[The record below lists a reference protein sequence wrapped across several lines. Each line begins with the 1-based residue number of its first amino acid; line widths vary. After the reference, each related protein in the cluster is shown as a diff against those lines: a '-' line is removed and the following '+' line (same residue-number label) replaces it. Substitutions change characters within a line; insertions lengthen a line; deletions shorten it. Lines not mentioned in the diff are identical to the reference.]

1 VRVLDRLLAWRRTLA
16 FAAAAAV
23 GVGMLASGSG
33 LAIDETATAARSG
46 FRLHPASGAI
56 VIAEIDEK
64 SIAAIARWPWP
75 RRVHAA
81 IVDRLR
87 EAGARSIAFDVD
99 FSSPSAPEDDRLF
112 AAALERAG
120 GTVILPIFSQSA
132 STDSEATLDSAPIP
146 MLARH
151 AFLAAA
157 NVHPGSDGR
166 LRRMFYGRDIEGA
179 PRPSLAAM
187 IAERQGIADGSFPID
202 LSIDPASIP
211 HFSAIDLISGRVPAQ
226 AVRGR
231 RVLIG
236 ATAVELGDRYALPR
250 HGLMGGVAAQA
261 MAAET
266 LLAGQPPRE
275 ASGLWALLLGLAGL
289 ALALKARR
297 LRWCVAAGTGSW
309 LGLAALVDWGEPLLG
324 VRFSVA
330 AGVSALVAGTL
341 AAGVGHFIFRY
352 RERLLVDT
360 ETGLPN
366 LVALGARVAR
376 GDVVVLALRIDGF
389 ATLVAGLGARE
400 AARLVE
406 RTADRLRFLL
416 AADSVYR
423 IEPGVL
429 AWAEPPETLPEE
441 RLATV
446 AALMRSPE
454 LAAHFGAA
462 RGSAAEVRR
471 IAANAALAAAAAAEA
486 LRPWQVFSRHDSE
499 AVNWSVT
506 LAGELDRAIEAG
518 AVYNAYQPKLSLVSG
533 EVTGVEALVRWNHG
547 ERGPIAP
554 DTFIPILEQR
564 GRIADLTLH
573 VLRGA
578 LADALEWQR
587 SGRPLK
593 VAVNVSTTLL
603 GDAPAMARLHE
614 AVRDSGLDPA
624 RLTIEV
630 TETAA
635 MGNPARAI
643 AALETWRGLGV
654 GVSIDDYG
662 TGQSSLAYLQKLPAT
677 ELKIDRS
684 FVAGIARE
692 PRSAA
697 MVRSTVALAH
707 ELGLEVVAEG
717 VEDEACLASLRETGC
732 DLAQGY
738 FIARPMR
745 AGKVLRFVE
754 DTLRRRAAA

>member
-1 VRVLDRLLAWRRTLA
+1 MGRLDRLLAWRRALA
-16 FAAAAAV
+16 LAAAAAV
-23 GVGMLASGSG
+23 GLVMLASGAG
-33 LAIDETATAARSG
+33 LAIDETAVAAGSG
-46 FRLHPASGAI
+46 FRLHPASGSI

-99 FSSPSAPEDDRLF
+99 FSSPSTPGEDRLF
-112 AAALERAG
+112 AAALERADG
-120 GTVILPIFSQSA
+120 SVILPVFSQAA
-132 STDSEATLDSAPIP
+132 STGSDARVDSAPIP
-146 MLARH
+146 ILAGH

-157 NVHPGSDGR
+157 NVPTGADGR

-187 IAERQGIADGSFPID
+187 LAERQGNAEGSFPID
-202 LSIDPASIP
+202 LSIDPRSIP
-211 HFSAIDLISGRVPAQ
+211 HFSVIDLISGRVPAE

-231 RVLIG
+231 RVVIG
-236 ATAVELGDRYALPR
+236 ATAVELGDRFAVPG
-250 HGLMGGVAAQA
+250 HGLVVGVTAQA

-266 LLAGQPPRE
+266 LLAGQPPSE
-275 ASGLWALLLGLAGL
+275 AGGLWALLLALGGLTAASRARRVRSRLAVGASAWLAVAALAG
-289 ALALKARR
+289 
-297 LRWCVAAGTGSW
+297 WGESV
-309 LGLAALVDWGEPLLG
+309 LGCRFSIASGAAALL
-324 VRFSVA
+324 
-330 AGVSALVAGTL
+330 AGTL
-341 AAGVGHFIFRY
+341 AAGAGHFIFRY

-366 LVALGARVAR
+366 LVALAAAAHGEVA
-376 GDVVVLALRIDGF
+376 VLAMRIDGF
-389 ATLVAGLGARE
+389 ATLVAGLGGRE
-400 AARLVE
+400 AAKLAE
-406 RTADRLRFLL
+406 RSADRLKFLL
-416 AADSVYR
+416 AIETVYR

-429 AWAEPPETLPEE
+429 AWIEPSRTPIEE
-441 RLATV
+441 RLA
-446 AALMRSPE
+446 AAAAVMRSPE
-454 LAAHFGAA
+454 LGLHLGAA
-462 RGSAAEVRR
+462 RGPAAEVRR
-471 IAANAALAAAAAAEA
+471 VAANAALAAAAAAEA
-486 LRPWQVFSRHDSE
+486 LRPWQVFSRHDSD

-506 LAGELDRAIEAG
+506 LAAELDRAIEAG
-518 AVYNAYQPKLSLVSG
+518 SLYNAYQPKLSLASG
-533 EVTGVEALVRWNHG
+533 EVDGVEALVRWDHAT
-547 ERGPIAP
+547 RGPIAP

-573 VLRGA
+573 VLHGA

-593 VAVNVSTTLL
+593 VAINVSTTLL
-603 GDAPAMARLHE
+603 GDFPAMARLHS

-624 RLTIEV
+624 LLIVEV

-635 MGNPARAI
+635 IRDPAGAI
-643 AALETWRGLGV
+643 AALEAWRALGV

-677 ELKIDRS
+677 ELKIDRG
-684 FVAGIARE
+684 FVAGIASD

-717 VEDEACLASLRETGC
+717 VEDEACLAMLRETGC
-732 DLAQGY
+732 DIAQGY
-738 FIARPMR
+738 HIARPMKAAEIPAFV
-745 AGKVLRFVE
+745 AGLRG
-754 DTLRRRAAA
+754 RRGAA

>member
-1 VRVLDRLLAWRRTLA
+1 VSLLDRLLAWRRALVLA
-16 FAAAAAV
+16 VAAVV
-23 GVGMLASGSG
+23 GVGMLASGGG
-33 LAIDETATAARSG
+33 LAVDETATAARSG
-46 FRLHPASGAI
+46 FRLHPASGSV

-81 IVDRLR
+81 VVDRLR

-99 FSSPSAPEDDRLF
+99 FSSPSAPGEDQLF

-120 GTVILPIFSQSA
+120 GTIILPVFSQA
-132 STDSEATLDSAPIP
+132 PSTGSDATVDSAPKPI
-146 MLARH
+146 LADH

-157 NVHPGSDGR
+157 NVRPGADGM
-166 LRRMFYGRDIEGA
+166 LRRMFYGRNIAGA

-187 IAERQGIADGSFPID
+187 LAERQGTAESSFPVD
-202 LSIDPASIP
+202 LSIDPATIP
-211 HFSAIDLISGRVPAQ
+211 HFSVIDLISGRVPAE

-231 RVLIG
+231 RVVIG
-236 ATAVELGDRYALPR
+236 ATAVELGDRFAVPR
-250 HGLMGGVAAQA
+250 HGLIAGVTAQA

-266 LLAGQPPRE
+266 LLAGQPPGE
-275 ASGLWALLLGLAGL
+275 AGGLWALLLALAGL
-289 ALALKARR
+289 AAASRGRR
-297 LRWCVAAGTGSW
+297 LRWCVAGGAAAW
-309 LGLAALVDWGEPLLG
+309 LAVAALAFWGESVLG
-324 VRFSVA
+324 YRFSIA
-330 AGVSALVAGTL
+330 AGAAALLAGTL
-341 AAGVGHFIFRY
+341 AAGAVHFAFRY
-352 RERLLVDT
+352 RQRLLVDT

-366 LVALGARVAR
+366 LVALGAGAAH
-376 GDVVVLALRIDGF
+376 GDVAVLAMRVDGF

-400 AARLVE
+400 AAKLVE
-406 RTADRLRFLL
+406 RAAERLKFLL
-416 AADSVYR
+416 ALDAVYR

-429 AWAEPPETLPEE
+429 AWIEPPETLLED
-441 RLATV
+441 RLAAV

-454 LAAHFGAA
+454 LGAHFGGA
-462 RGSAAEVRR
+462 RGTAAGVRA
-471 IAANAALAAAAAAEA
+471 IAANAALAAAASAEA

-499 AVNWSVT
+499 AVSWSVA

-518 AVYNAYQPKLSLVSG
+518 AVYNAYQPKLSLASG
-533 EVTGVEALVRWNHG
+533 EVVGVEALVRWNHA
-547 ERGPIAP
+547 ERGAIAP
-554 DTFIPILEQR
+554 DTFIPLLEQR

-587 SGRPLK
+587 SGRPLT
-593 VAVNVSTTLL
+593 VAVNVSATLL
-603 GDAPAMARLHE
+603 GDAPALARLHA
-614 AVRDSGLDPA
+614 AVVDSGLDPA
-624 RLTIEV
+624 RLIVEV

-635 MGNPARAI
+635 MRDPAGAI
-643 AALETWRGLGV
+643 AALEAWRALGA

-677 ELKIDRS
+677 EIKIDRG
-684 FVAGIARE
+684 FVAAIACD

-717 VEDEACLASLRETGC
+717 VEDEACLSLLREIGC
-732 DLAQGY
+732 DIAQGY
-738 FIARPMR
+738 HIARPMAAADITAFL
-745 AGKVLRFVE
+745 AG
-754 DTLRRRAAA
+754 TRRRGAA

>member
-1 VRVLDRLLAWRRTLA
+1 
-16 FAAAAAV
+16 
-23 GVGMLASGSG
+23 MLTSNGG
-33 LAIDETATAARSG
+33 LAIDEAATAARSG
-46 FRLHPASGAI
+46 LRFHPASGSI

-99 FSSPSAPEDDRLF
+99 FSSPSTPDDDRLL
-112 AAALERAG
+112 AASLERAG
-120 GTVILPIFSQSA
+120 GTVILPVFSQAA
-132 STDSEATLDSAPIP
+132 SSGSEETVESGPIP
-146 MLARH
+146 ILAGH

-157 NVHPGSDGR
+157 NVRPGSDGR
-166 LRRMFYGRDIEGA
+166 LRRMFYGRDIKGA

-187 IAERQGIADGSFPID
+187 IAERQGAVDGSFPID
-202 LSIDPASIP
+202 VSIDPASIP

-236 ATAVELGDRYALPR
+236 ATAVELGDRFALPR
-250 HGLMGGVAAQA
+250 HGLMAGVAAQA

-266 LLAGQPPRE
+266 LLAGHPPHE
-275 ASGLWALLLGLAGL
+275 AGGLWALLLALAGFGV
-289 ALALKARR
+289 ALNGRR
-297 LRWCVAAGTGSW
+297 PGWCLAAGTGAW
-309 LGLAALVDWGEPLLG
+309 LALAALAYWGESFLG
-324 VRFSVA
+324 IRFSVA
-330 AGVSALVAGTL
+330 AGASALLAGTL
-341 AAGVGHFIFRY
+341 AAIAGHFVFRY

-366 LVALGARVAR
+366 LVALGADLAR
-376 GDVVVLALRIDGF
+376 GDVAVVALRIDGF
-389 ATLVAGLGARE
+389 ATLVAGLGSRE

-416 AADSVYR
+416 AVDAVYR

-429 AWAEPPETLPEE
+429 AWTEPPETLLEE

-454 LAAHFGAA
+454 LGAHFGAA
-462 RGSAAEVRR
+462 RGPAAEVRR
-471 IAANAALAAAAAAEA
+471 IAANAALVAAAAEEA

-506 LAGELDRAIEAG
+506 LAGELDQAIEAG

-533 EVTGVEALVRWNHG
+533 EVTGVEALVRWNHA
-547 ERGPIAP
+547 ERGPIGP

-564 GRIADLTLH
+564 GRIFDLTLR

-593 VAVNVSTTLL
+593 VAVNMSTTLL

-614 AVRDSGLDPA
+614 AVRDSGLDPT
-624 RLTIEV
+624 LLIVEV

-635 MGNPARAI
+635 MGDPARAI
-643 AALETWRGLGV
+643 AALEAWRALGV

-677 ELKIDRS
+677 ELKVDRS
-684 FVAGIARE
+684 FVAGIACD

-717 VEDEACLASLRETGC
+717 VEDEACLAMLRETGC

-745 AGKVLRFVE
+745 AGEILRFVE
-754 DTLRRRAAA
+754 GAVRRRGAA

>member
-1 VRVLDRLLAWRRTLA
+1 MKLLDRLLAWRRPLA
-16 FAAAAAV
+16 FAAAVAA
-23 GVGMLASGSG
+23 GAAMLASGG
-33 LAIDETATAARSG
+33 GRAVDEAATAARTG
-46 FRLHPASGAI
+46 FRLHPASGSV

-99 FSSPSAPEDDRLF
+99 FSSPSAPEDDRRF

-120 GTVILPIFSQSA
+120 GTVILPVFSQSA
-132 STDSEATLDSAPIP
+132 SSGSESTVDSAPIP
-146 MLARH
+146 ILAAH

-157 NVHPGSDGR
+157 NVRTDPDGR

-187 IAERQGIADGSFPID
+187 LAERQGNAEGSFPID

-211 HFSAIDLISGRVPAQ
+211 HFPVIDLISRRVPVD

-231 RVLIG
+231 RVVIG
-236 ATAVELGDRYALPR
+236 ATAIELGDRFALPR
-250 HGLMGGVAAQA
+250 HGLVAGVAAQA
-261 MAAET
+261 MAADT
-266 LLAGQPPRE
+266 LLVGPPPRE
-275 ASGLWALLLGLAGL
+275 AGAGWALLLALAGL

-297 LRWCVAAGTGSW
+297 PRWCVAAGAGAWLALAVLVGWGEAALGARFPIAAGAASLLVGS
-309 LGLAALVDWGEPLLG
+309 LAA
-324 VRFSVA
+324 A
-330 AGVSALVAGTL
+330 AG
-341 AAGVGHFIFRY
+341 HFAFRY
-352 RERLLVDT
+352 RERLLLDP

-366 LVALGARVAR
+366 LMALGAGAEG
-376 GDVVVLALRIDGF
+376 GDVAVLAMRIEAF

-400 AARLVE
+400 AAKLAERAAERLK
-406 RTADRLRFLL
+406 FLL
-416 AADSVYR
+416 AVESVYR

-429 AWAEPPETLPEE
+429 AWREPPDSLLEE
-441 RLATV
+441 RLAAV

-454 LAAHFGAA
+454 LGAHFGAA
-462 RGSAAEVRR
+462 RGPAQEVRR
-471 IAANAALAAAAAAEA
+471 VAANAALAAAAAAEA
-486 LRPWQVFSRHDSE
+486 LRPWQIFSRHDSE
-499 AVNWSVT
+499 AVNWSVA
-506 LAGELDRAIEAG
+506 LAGELDRAIESG
-518 AVYNAYQPKLSLVSG
+518 ALYNAYQPKLSLASG
-533 EVTGVEALVRWNHG
+533 EVGGVEALVRWNHAT
-547 ERGPIAP
+547 RGPIAP

-578 LADALEWQR
+578 LADVLEWRRQ
-587 SGRPLK
+587 GRPLQ

-603 GDAPAMARLHE
+603 GDSAAMARLQA
-614 AVRDSGLDPA
+614 AVRDSGVDPA
-624 RLTIEV
+624 CLIVEV

-635 MGNPARAI
+635 MRDPARAI
-643 AALETWRGLGV
+643 AALEAWRALGA

-677 ELKIDRS
+677 EIKIDRS
-684 FVAGIARE
+684 FVAAIAGD

-732 DLAQGY
+732 DIAQGY
-738 FIARPMR
+738 HIARPMP
-745 AGKVLRFVE
+745 AAQIPAFLEGM
-754 DTLRRRAAA
+754 LRRRGAA